1 MISHTLQFN
10 DMAVRIVK
18 SLIVV
23 FFWDPKRGCDLNFAL
38 SVTPAIKVVSKS
50 YLS

>member
-1 MISHTLQFN
+1 MIGHKLQFN
-10 DMAVRIVK
+10 DMTVRIVNFK
-18 SLIVV
+18 IVV
-23 FFWDPKRGCDLNFAL
+23 FFLDPKRGCDLNFAL